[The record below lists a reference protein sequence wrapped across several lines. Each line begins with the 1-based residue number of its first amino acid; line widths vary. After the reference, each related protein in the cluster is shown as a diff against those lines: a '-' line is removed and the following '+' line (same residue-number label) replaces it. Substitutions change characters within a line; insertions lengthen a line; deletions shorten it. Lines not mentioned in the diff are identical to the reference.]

1 MSIVITEVE
10 LTTWNDII
18 TALNSNHGVMTTTV
32 EVLRDLDGYGRLGST
47 VRTNLLRKLHS
58 MGVDIIRKE
67 IPADASA
74 TVVLFRQGTPA
85 AQMIDILRNAEA
97 GSTNALIEAADTMRR
112 INMMP
117 DPDVVKTS
125 IEEAKNALDAS
136 ARAVNITVV

>member
-10 LTTWNDII
+10 LSTWNDII

-32 EVLRDLDGYGRLGST
+32 ETLRDLDGYGRLGST

-85 AQMIDILRNAEA
+85 AQMIDVLRDAEA
-97 GSTNALIEAADTMRR
+97 GSANALTEAADTMRR

-117 DPDVVKTS
+117 DPDVVKMS
-125 IEEAKNALDAS
+125 IAEAKNALDAS
-136 ARAVNITVV
+136 ARAVNVTVV